1 MMFLKPEERDSA
13 SLTSKHDKGVFC
25 NNFSI
30 YIYIYICIYIYIYI
44 IIFHINILFCLLSF
58 DEITKLVIQ
67 NESNVSSIY
76 FHPINSDVQL
86 FKQQLLV
93 TLSVIPRC
101 SKESEKTLDFLKIE
115 N

>member
-1 MMFLKPEERDSA
+1 MQVLPQNMIKGFSA
-13 SLTSKHDKGVFC
+13 IIFQY
-25 NNFSI
+25 I
-30 YIYIYICIYIYIYI
+30 YIYIYVYIYIYIYI

>member
-30 YIYIYICIYIYIYI
+30 YIYIYI

-58 DEITKLVIQ
+58 DEVTNLVIQ